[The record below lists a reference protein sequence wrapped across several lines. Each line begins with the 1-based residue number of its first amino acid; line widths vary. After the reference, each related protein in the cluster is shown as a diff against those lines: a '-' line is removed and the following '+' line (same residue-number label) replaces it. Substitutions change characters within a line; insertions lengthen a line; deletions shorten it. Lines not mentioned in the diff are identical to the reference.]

1 MKNILYPAFLM
12 LIIVFF
18 ACKKEKETFV
28 VVFEGNE
35 GSATLEQCAIFK
47 DYDDLQICLIS
58 INDGR
63 CPCNADCIW
72 EGAAEV
78 TLQITKTGLDST
90 VSLFDK
96 KLQGT
101 TMDSSIVI
109 GNETIILKSVK
120 VEDFC
125 SNQGQVE
132 KYTIEVEV
140 KN

>member
-1 MKNILYPAFLM
+1 MKNILYSAFLM
-12 LIIVFF
+12 LVVVFF
-18 ACKKEKETFV
+18 ACKKQDRLPNAIANGNFATF
-28 VVFEGNE
+28 
-35 GSATLEQCAIFK
+35 AIGECYSFS
-47 DYDDLQICLIS
+47 DYGDLSICLKE

-78 TLQITKTGLDST
+78 KLQITKTGLDST

-125 SNQGQVE
+125 SNQGKSE
-132 KYTIEVEV
+132 KYTVEVEV